1 LKLLNAAK
9 ISWIYTTKIN
19 IEMQQDD
26 IRSLLSP
33 LVSIAK
39 SAGAAI
45 MRCYRDSNSDVQLK
59 ADQSPVTA
67 ADLAAHQV
75 LADRL
80 PQLVSGYPVVSEED
94 VPSQAERRG
103 HGCFWL
109 VDPLDG
115 TKEFVSRNGEFTV
128 NIALID
134 GHRPVLGV
142 VHIPVADIT
151 YAGIPGVGAWREAN
165 ERARLRIGVR
175 PSAAQPLRVLGSRS
189 HGSSALG
196 AKLAAMGPHELR
208 PVGSSIKLCVVA
220 EGNAD
225 FYPRLGPTSEWD
237 IAAGQAVLEA
247 AGGQV
252 VHAQSGLPLRYNDKP
267 DLLNPD
273 FLAYGDPQ
281 CFKRWQQAPK
291 A

>member
-1 LKLLNAAK
+1 V
-9 ISWIYTTKIN
+9 TTTAPSPPSEWLDAVVDLSRKAGRQIL
-19 IEMQQDD
+19 EVYGSDFAVHGKAD
-26 IRSLLSP
+26 ASP
-33 LVSIAK
+33 L
-39 SAGAAI
+39 
-45 MRCYRDSNSDVQLK
+45 
-59 ADQSPVTA
+59 TE
-67 ADLAAHQV
+67 ADLRAHRVIVEGLAQLTPV
-75 LADRL
+75 L
-80 PQLVSGYPVVSEED
+80 PVLSEESD
-94 VPSQAERRG
+94 SADIAARRQWQRY
-103 HGCFWL
+103 WL

-142 VHIPVADIT
+142 VHIPVADVT

-175 PSAAQPLRVLGSRS
+175 PIAAQPLRVLGSRS
-189 HGSSALG
+189 HGNSALG
-196 AKLAAMGPHELR
+196 AKLAAIGPHELR

-252 VHAQSGLPLRYNDKP
+252 VNAQSGLPLRYNDKP